1 MFRTFLLIG
10 IGGMIGS
17 ILRYSVYLLML
28 RGSIFPLP
36 WGTFAVNVTGS
47 FLIGLIIGWTDKAGI
62 GSQEWRLFLATGLCG
77 GFTTFSALSLESVN
91 MLKAGN
97 LSWAFLYITG
107 SVLFGIG
114 ATFLGLMFS
123 R

>member
-1 MFRTFLLIG
+1 
-10 IGGMIGS
+10 MIGS

-28 RGSIFPLP
+28 RVVTSPLP

-47 FLIGLIIGWTDKAGI
+47 FLIGLIYGWTEKAGI
-62 GSQEWRLFLATGLCG
+62 ANPEWRLFLATGLCG
-77 GFTTFSALSLESVN
+77 GFTTFSALSLESLN

-97 LSWAFLYITG
+97 LSWVFLYITG